1 MAIYSGQL
9 YSYRHNSYYAAG
21 KAKKNLID
29 QDLMYLLSEDKKDNL
44 YGALSKS
51 FKSLKSCGYT
61 FKVLLPE
68 AILYLFAKVEGIS
81 RIKAEVLLS
90 SYSLQRTTELL
101 NELSDNENVFLETSI
116 PFKKREVI
124 EGGNT
129 HHQAQNV
136 VIQNE
141 ETMELLN
148 VYVYFSDKSM
158 CKV

>member
-1 MAIYSGQL
+1 
-9 YSYRHNSYYAAG
+9 
-21 KAKKNLID
+21 
-29 QDLMYLLSEDKKDNL
+29 MYLLSEDKKDNL